1 MRIYILKR
9 ILFFIPALLF
19 VVVLSFILLHYAPGD
34 PVERL
39 LNAKGIYESELTP
52 EIINANLKTELK
64 HRLSLDLPLFYFS
77 INSLYEYSLLNKK
90 SNSEWKKYIPVISYH
105 KKNQFHSWMFGNEY
119 YSKGIIRGDFGIS
132 WITQQPVSAIILSH
146 LKWSLFFTLLSVTIA
161 YLISVPAGLKA
172 AANPGSNFDKFLTI
186 ATTIFFS
193 LPVFWVA
200 IILMLLFCNTDVI
213 NILPS
218 SGIGPAGGFPEGKSL
233 LYKIINSL
241 QYLVLPTICYTY
253 SALAFLTR
261 SIKTSITEILKEDY
275 IRTARAKGLTEKTV
289 IGKHAY
295 RNALLPMITIFSQV
309 FPLAIGGSVILETIF
324 TIPGMGLTIFQSIG
338 SQDYPVIIAVFMITG
353 VITMTA
359 FLLSDILYSIVDP
372 RISYSIR

>member
-9 ILFFIPALLF
+9 ILFFFPALLF

-52 EIINANLKTELK
+52 GVLNANLKTELK

-77 INSLYEYSLLNKK
+77 MNSLYEYNLLKK
-90 SNSEWKKYIPVISYH
+90 KADSEWKKYIPVISFH
-105 KKNQFHSWMFGNEY
+105 KKNQFHSWMFGNEF
-119 YSKGIIRGDFGIS
+119 YSNGIIRGDFGIS
-132 WITQQPVSAIILSH
+132 WITQQPVSDIILSH

-161 YLISVPAGLKA
+161 YIISVPAGLKA

-200 IILMLLFCNTDVI
+200 IILMLFFCNTDVI

-218 SGIGPAGGFPEGKSL
+218 SGIGPVGGFPEGKSL

-261 SIKTSITEILKEDY
+261 SIKTSVTEILKEDY
-275 IRTARAKGLTEKTV
+275 IRTARAKGLTEKIV

-353 VITMTA
+353 LITMTA
-359 FLLSDILYSIVDP
+359 FLLSDILYAIVDP

>member
-9 ILFFIPALLF
+9 ILFFFPALLF

-52 EIINANLKTELK
+52 GVLNANLKTELK

-77 INSLYEYSLLNKK
+77 MNSLYEYNLLKKK
-90 SNSEWKKYIPVISYH
+90 SNSEWKKYIPVISFH
-105 KKNQFHSWMFGNEY
+105 KKNQFHSWMFGNEF
-119 YSKGIIRGDFGIS
+119 YSNGIIRGDFGIS
-132 WITQQPVSAIILSH
+132 WITQQPVSDIILSH

-161 YLISVPAGLKA
+161 YIISVPAGLKA

-200 IILMLLFCNTDVI
+200 IILMLFFCNTDVI

-218 SGIGPAGGFPEGKSL
+218 SGIGPVGGFPEGKSL

-261 SIKTSITEILKEDY
+261 SIKTSVTEILKEDY
-275 IRTARAKGLTEKTV
+275 IRTARAKGLTEKIV

-353 VITMTA
+353 LITMTA
-359 FLLSDILYSIVDP
+359 FLLSDILYAIVDP